1 MSGDKCAKCKEWK
14 AGRRLIKGVD
24 SDGEKCTLNTY
35 IYIYM
40 YAYVCTC
47 AHTHTHNTHTLAV
60 NSVYKET

>member
-14 AGRRLIKGVD
+14 AGRRLIKGGD